1 VEAIMKMKIIMV
13 LPVIFLLILTNC
25 SLFEDPSSVTVIEPQ
40 EGDILVKG
48 ETFKIVTYIDVDY
61 KISELNINLWLP
73 TGFADSAL
81 ADSVNKDTTR
91 SEAYDST
98 LWVYHFSDEDEDFP
112 RKLTIEKELKV
123 PFNAPVDDDYRL
135 VIDAFNMGKSFA
147 QGYSLP
153 VRVRPPED

>member
-1 VEAIMKMKIIMV
+1 VKRK
-13 LPVIFLLILTNC
+13 LGLVIVSVCLLILTNC
-25 SLFEDPSSVTVIEPQ
+25 SLFEGRSSVTVIEPQ

-61 KISELNINLWLP
+61 KISELNIHLWLP
-73 TGFADSAL
+73 TGFADSVL

-123 PFNAPVDDDYRL
+123 PFNAPVDDGYRL

-153 VRVRPPED
+153 VRVRPSGD